1 MARGFIS
8 EIWKVIKRYIRR
20 DNSDEVKPLI
30 DRLEDYHL
38 LAEGGMAKV
47 WTAYDRH
54 QLKDDKVAVKFP
66 KVRFH
71 HPDTIAY
78 RFSTEIYVHQRLT
91 HPNIVHFLEAGECLH
106 PETGKKT
113 PYILLDYIDGVTLKE
128 LLEKGQTLSEPV
140 IWQIVY
146 QVINALEYI
155 HSKLFVHR
163 NLSLTNV
170 MVGKSGQVYL
180 IDFGN
185 ATQVNSQMT
194 AILGLAELGTPPF
207 YPPSEINK
215 SEPVGDLYSLGVLI
229 YALYGGQLIH
239 SHNTEEIREVIV
251 TNIAQLDIIPNHL
264 KTVLNSCLR
273 GEYKSVSELRD
284 AIPSILAGSYKLIIE
299 QLGHLV
305 SGNLDKVP
313 TSPVIDDQRESITDD
328 SEVVSFLEQAGF
340 SILNRLILSHS
351 TGIICESNF
360 KIWQDISPLYVQ
372 ASQLF
377 SDDLEQFCEAA
388 KQAYGETHDKMA
400 IVVIDELPTLNQW
413 ELIFTWRTKR
423 GLMIIPLP
431 QELMVQAQIEE
442 RETEAL
448 REQIDLYVGRAN
460 LYDSRDPVA
469 DFLSFFGRRALM
481 ADLQKQ
487 LKNRSSL
494 ILYGVRK
501 IGKTS
506 LLIRLREES
515 EWPVAVINL
524 EGYSRGLGYVYEDA
538 VRGWRKALQVKFPS
552 LSDLHQTGLIDP
564 STPATQAQV
573 FRQEVNRL
581 LDLLADQPGR
591 PGLLLFLDEIDIL
604 LDEPDYREFAGVL
617 RSVTQN
623 PRSRGRFA
631 ILMAGLDL
639 TLNRS
644 DHIAGGRNPFYS
656 FFVETPVG
664 PLGLEDARTMIVS
677 IGGQMGVRYKD
688 EALEML
694 VRAGGG
700 HPFLTRQLCS
710 QAIRDLERPTIVD
723 AAQAERAIETY
734 LREARNY
741 LAESLWYLHESGP
754 PPAEGALLKALAT
767 TQPLA
772 YETLIPANLSA
783 SERRARQLGLD
794 QLRDQSLIRQV
805 EGGWEITIPL
815 YRRWIRRYILNL
827 ADDTHAQE
835 R

>member
-1 MARGFIS
+1 MVRGFIS
-8 EIWKVIKRYIRR
+8 KIWKAIKRYIRR
-20 DNSDEVKPLI
+20 DDSVETNSLIDYLVDYKPLT
-30 DRLEDYHL
+30 R
-38 LAEGGMAKV
+38 GGMAEV
-47 WTAYDRH
+47 WKAYDRH
-54 QLKDDKVAVKFP
+54 QLKDHKVVVKFP
-66 KVRFH
+66 RVDFRHSNFRHSDVIAHRFK
-71 HPDTIAY
+71 
-78 RFSTEIYVHQRLT
+78 REIYIHQRLN
-91 HPNIVHFLEAGECLH
+91 HQNIVSFLEAGECLH
-106 PETGKKT
+106 PQTAKKT
-113 PYILLDYIDGVTLKE
+113 AYILLDFIDGCTLKE
-128 LLEKGQTLSEPV
+128 LLEQDRRLSE
-140 IWQIVY
+140 
-146 QVINALEYI
+146 QVILEIVKQLLDALEYI
-155 HSKLFVHR
+155 HSQSLVHR
-163 NLSLTNV
+163 DISLTNV
-170 MVGKSGQVYL
+170 MIDKNGKLKL
-180 IDFGN
+180 IDFWN
-185 ATQVNSQMT
+185 AEYVKSEITKE
-194 AILGLAELGTPPF
+194 LGYPEFGTPPF
-207 YPPSEINK
+207 YPPHYINK
-215 SEPVGDLYSLGVLI
+215 SEPVGDLYSLAVLI

-239 SHNTEEIREVIV
+239 THHSEETREVIV
-251 TNIAQLDIIPNHL
+251 TSIAELDIIPIEV
-264 KTVLNSCLR
+264 KKALNKCLR
-273 GEYKSVSELRD
+273 GEYKSVSELRE
-284 AIPSILAGSYKLIIE
+284 AIPALRAGGPSQIIAAI
-299 QLGHLV
+299 V
-305 SGNLDKVP
+305 R
-313 TSPVIDDQRESITDD
+313 DDQSESITDYT
-328 SEVVSFLEQAGF
+328 EVVSFLEQAGF
-340 SILNRLILSHS
+340 SILNRLILTHS

-360 KIWQDISPLYVQ
+360 KIWQNMSPLYVQ
-372 ASQLF
+372 ASQLLL
-377 SDDLEQFCEAA
+377 DDLGKFCEAA
-388 KQAYGETHDKMA
+388 KQAYGQTHDKMA
-400 IVVIDELPTLNQW
+400 IVVIDELPTAD
-413 ELIFTWRTKR
+413 ELYKIFALRAER
-423 GLMIIPLP
+423 GLTIIPLP
-431 QELMVQAQIEE
+431 HELMVQAQIEE

-501 IGKTS
+501 IGKSS

-515 EWPVAVINL
+515 DWPVAVVDL
-524 EGYSRGLGYVYEDA
+524 EGYSGGLGYVYEDA

-552 LSDLHQTGLIDP
+552 LSELHQTGLIDP

-581 LDLLADQPGR
+581 LDLLAHQPGR

-604 LDEPDYREFAGVL
+604 LDEPNYREFAGVL
-617 RSVTQN
+617 RSITQN

-664 PLGLEDARTMIVS
+664 PLELEDARTMIVS
-677 IGGQMGVRYKD
+677 IGGQMGVRYID

-741 LAESLWYLHESGP
+741 LAESLWYLSESGP
-754 PPAEGALLKALAT
+754 PPTEATLLKALAT

-805 EGGWEITIPL
+805 KGGWEITIPL

-827 ADDTHAQE
+827 ADATYAQE
-835 R
+835 H